1 MKLPI
6 CLVCMKSGILCP
18 SCQEKFDRGEI
29 TPLDI
34 EVARHFLEIEKSYP
48 AIRDSI
54 FFKAVD
60 VGKML
65 VVLIKSEGRLYRP
78 LWNKVAK
85 KLSLKMGKP
94 VRIVEKTA
102 SIRQIAEQVL
112 APARVLGVNVVWL
125 PDGSRENYIRISQA
139 DVKRLAI
146 SIKQAEKVISE
157 FTKEIIHITTS

>member
-29 TPLDI
+29 TSLDI
-34 EVARHFLEIEKSYP
+34 EVAKHLLEIEKKFP
-48 AIRDSI
+48 TIRDSI

-85 KLSLKMGKP
+85 RLSSKIGKP

-125 PDGSRENYIRISQA
+125 PDGSRENYIRISQS
-139 DVKRLAI
+139 DIRRLAI
-146 SIKQAEKVISE
+146 NIKQAEKVISE
-157 FTKEIIHITTS
+157 FTKEIIHIITS

>member
-29 TPLDI
+29 SPLDI
-34 EVARHFLEIEKSYP
+34 EVARHLLEIEKKYP
-48 AIRDSI
+48 AIKDST
-54 FFKAVD
+54 FFKAID

-65 VVLIKSEGRLYRP
+65 IVLVKSERRLYRP

-85 KLSLKMGKP
+85 KLSLRVNKP
-94 VRIVEKTA
+94 VRVVEKTA

-125 PDGSRENYIRISQA
+125 PDGSRENYIKISQS
-139 DVKRLAI
+139 DMKRLAI
-146 SIKQAEKVISE
+146 SVRQAEKVISE
-157 FTKEIIHITTS
+157 FTKEVVHIITS